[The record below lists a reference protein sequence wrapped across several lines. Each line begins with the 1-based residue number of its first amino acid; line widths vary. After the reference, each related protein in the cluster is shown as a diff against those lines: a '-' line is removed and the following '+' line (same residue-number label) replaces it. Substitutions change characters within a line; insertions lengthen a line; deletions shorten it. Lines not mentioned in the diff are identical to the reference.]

1 MERELRLA
9 RGPARQRGKMC
20 LHLKTP
26 VRSKQRLTGCLARD
40 ARGAEILEAAIVL
53 PILLTLLI
61 GTVWMGRA
69 YNVYETMTRAARE
82 GARFAV
88 APSCATCGNAPP
100 TDAEVTSV
108 INAALSAAKMDPANV
123 NDPPITITRNLVL
136 NLQDPN
142 SVRFSGVVITFGY
155 PFQFVVPF
163 TSLNL
168 STITI
173 STSVQMRQEF

>member
-1 MERELRLA
+1 
-9 RGPARQRGKMC
+9 MC
-20 LHLKTP
+20 LHLQTP
-26 VRSKQRLTGCLARD
+26 MGSKQRLLGRLVTD

-61 GTVWMGRA
+61 GAIWMGMA

-88 APSCATCGNAPP
+88 APSCATCGNAAP
-100 TDAEVTSV
+100 TDGEVTAV
-108 INAALSAAKMDPANV
+108 IDAALSAANMDPANV
-123 NDPPITITRNLVL
+123 NPAIAITRNVVL
-136 NLQDPN
+136 NSTDPN
-142 SVRFSGVVITFGY
+142 SVQVSGVVIRFGY

-163 TSLNL
+163 TSLNM

>member
-1 MERELRLA
+1 MERELLWA
-9 RGPARQRGKMC
+9 RGSPSERGEMC

-26 VRSKQRLTGCLARD
+26 RRSKRRLPGRLVTD

-100 TDAEVTSV
+100 TDSEVTGV
-108 INAALSAAKMDPANV
+108 IKAALSAANMDPANV
-123 NDPPITITRNLVL
+123 NPAITIARNQVL
-136 NLQDPN
+136 NLADPP
-142 SVRFSGVVITFGY
+142 SVQVSGVVITFGY

-173 STSVQMRQEF
+173 STSVRMRQEF

>member
-1 MERELRLA
+1 MERELPLA
-9 RGPARQRGKMC
+9 KGPARQRGKMC

-26 VRSKQRLTGCLARD
+26 VRSKPRLPGRLATD

-61 GTVWMGRA
+61 GTVWLGRA

-100 TDAEVTSV
+100 TDAEVTDV
-108 INAALSAAKMDPANV
+108 INAALSAANMDPLNV
-123 NDPPITITRNLVL
+123 SPAIAITRNVVL
-136 NLQDPN
+136 NLADPS
-142 SVRFSGVVITFGY
+142 SVQVSGVVITFGY

-163 TSLNL
+163 TSLNM

>member
-1 MERELRLA
+1 
-9 RGPARQRGKMC
+9 MC
-20 LHLKTP
+20 LHLQTP
-26 VRSKQRLTGCLARD
+26 MGSKQRLLGRLVTD

-61 GTVWMGRA
+61 GAIWMGMA

-88 APSCATCGNAPP
+88 APSCATCGNAAP
-100 TDAEVTSV
+100 TDSEVTAV
-108 INAALSAAKMDPANV
+108 IDAALSAASLDPANV
-123 NDPPITITRNLVL
+123 NPAITIARNQVLNPTDPP
-136 NLQDPN
+136 
-142 SVRFSGVVITFGY
+142 SVQVSGVVITFGY

-163 TSLNL
+163 TSLNM

-173 STSVQMRQEF
+173 STRVRMRQEF

>member
-1 MERELRLA
+1 
-9 RGPARQRGKMC
+9 MC
-20 LHLKTP
+20 LHLKT
-26 VRSKQRLTGCLARD
+26 RMRAKQRLLGRLATD

-88 APSCATCGNAPP
+88 APSCATCGNAAP
-100 TDAEVTSV
+100 TDSEVTAV
-108 INAALSAAKMDPANV
+108 IDAALSAANIDPANV
-123 NDPPITITRNLVL
+123 NPAITITRNQVL

-142 SVRFSGVVITFGY
+142 SVQVSGVVIRFGY

-163 TSLNL
+163 TSLNM

>member
-1 MERELRLA
+1 MY
-9 RGPARQRGKMC
+9 
-20 LHLKTP
+20 LHLKTRM
-26 VRSKQRLTGCLARD
+26 RSKQRLPGRLVTEEQ
-40 ARGAEILEAAIVL
+40 GAEILEAAIVL
-53 PILLTLLI
+53 PLLLTLLI

-88 APSCATCGNAPP
+88 APSCATCGNAAP
-100 TDAEVTSV
+100 TDSDVTGV
-108 INAALSAAKMDPANV
+108 INAALSAANIDPAKV
-123 NDPPITITRNLVL
+123 NPAITITRNQVL

-142 SVRFSGVVITFGY
+142 SVQVSGVVITFGY

-163 TSLNL
+163 TSVNM